1 MQETPDTAPSAPSGD
16 LAPRAIDLAAR
27 WVAEAAEFPADASAQ
42 RLAGVLKDPNGLPFT
57 IGFVDGVMRPE
68 SLTAAASTLS
78 RIAPLA
84 PEFLPWYLRG
94 ATVQASRAHW
104 ETRASCPWTVAR
116 PRAGG

>member
-42 RLAGVLKDPNGLPFT
+42 RLAGVLKDPNGLSFT

-68 SLTAAASTLS
+68 SLTAAASTRRVNS
-78 RIAPLA
+78 SAAARSVVMIASVWPV
-84 PEFLPWYLRG
+84 P
-94 ATVQASRAHW
+94 
-104 ETRASCPWTVAR
+104 
-116 PRAGG
+116 